1 MNGLFQLNRSALL
14 LLLGTLGLVSQCL
27 LLPTVQAGPQ
37 PIRPLAKR
45 GGCPSDY
52 SSWDSYCIPTPSAR
66 GAFERIGAYCPQG
79 FESSGEYCVAF
90 PNGKEAILKIGYSC
104 PPAWETSGTYCLS
117 P

>member
-1 MNGLFQLNRSALL
+1 MTRLNHWVLL
-14 LLLGTLGLVSQCL
+14 LLLGSMGLLSPAL
-27 LLPTVQAGPQ
+27 LATVQAGPQ

-52 SSWDSYCIPTPSAR
+52 SSWDNYCIPTPSAR

-79 FESSGEYCVAF
+79 FESSGAYCVAY
-90 PNGKEAILKIGYSC
+90 PNGREAILKIGYSC
-104 PPAWETSGTYCLS
+104 PPTWENSGNYCLS